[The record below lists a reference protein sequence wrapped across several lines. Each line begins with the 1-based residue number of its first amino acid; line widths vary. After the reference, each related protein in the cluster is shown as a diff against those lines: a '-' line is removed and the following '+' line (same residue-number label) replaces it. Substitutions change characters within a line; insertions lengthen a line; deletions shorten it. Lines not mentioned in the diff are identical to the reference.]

1 MPQKRFWG
9 GAKMPFVLL
18 IFQKHR
24 VGLFSRVSNLE
35 VLKLQ
40 F

>member
-1 MPQKRFWG
+1 
-9 GAKMPFVLL
+9 
-18 IFQKHR
+18 